1 MYVSKISTACPRQRG
16 TLLITHNQY
25 LLLRHSLSMEEERK
39 KINFYFGAYC
49 KVVNSAHLWHI
60 ISKSNFSQEAY
71 LPVKKNETRERLI
84 LCINATLQKKAK
96 EIVVLNL
103 KEISAFT
110 DYMIICS
117 GTSER
122 EVQAIAQAIQL
133 FLKKA
138 EIKPMGI
145 EGEANGQWV
154 LLDYDDV
161 VISVFYEPVRTFYNI
176 ENLWDAPR
184 MNIDENKKEIKR
196 LNKEMA

>member
-1 MYVSKISTACPRQRG
+1 
-16 TLLITHNQY
+16 
-25 LLLRHSLSMEEERK
+25 
-39 KINFYFGAYC
+39 
-49 KVVNSAHLWHI
+49 
-60 ISKSNFSQEAY
+60 
-71 LPVKKNETRERLI
+71 LPAKKNVTRERLI
-84 LCINATLQKKAK
+84 LCINAVLQKKAK
-96 EIVVLNL
+96 DIIVLNL
-103 KEISAFT
+103 SKLSAFT

-138 EIKPMGI
+138 DIRPLGF

-161 VISVFYEPVRTFYNI
+161 VISVFYEPFRTFYDL

-184 MNIDENKKEIKR
+184 MQVDENKKEIKR
-196 LNKEMA
+196 LSREMA

>member
-1 MYVSKISTACPRQRG
+1 
-16 TLLITHNQY
+16 
-25 LLLRHSLSMEEERK
+25 
-39 KINFYFGAYC
+39 
-49 KVVNSAHLWHI
+49 
-60 ISKSNFSQEAY
+60 
-71 LPVKKNETRERLI
+71 LPAKKNVTRERLI
-84 LCINATLQKKAK
+84 LCINAVLQKKAK
-96 EIVVLNL
+96 DIIVLNL
-103 KEISAFT
+103 SKLSAFT

-138 EIKPMGI
+138 DIRPLGV

-161 VISVFYEPVRTFYNI
+161 VISVFYEPVRTFYDL

-184 MNIDENKKEIKR
+184 MQVDENKKEIKR
-196 LNKEMA
+196 LSREMA

>member
-1 MYVSKISTACPRQRG
+1 MPA
-16 TLLITHNQY
+16 
-25 LLLRHSLSMEEERK
+25 
-39 KINFYFGAYC
+39 
-49 KVVNSAHLWHI
+49 
-60 ISKSNFSQEAY
+60 
-71 LPVKKNETRERLI
+71 KKNVTRERLI
-84 LCINATLQKKAK
+84 LCINAVLQKKAK
-96 EIVVLNL
+96 DIIVLNL
-103 KEISAFT
+103 SKLSAFT

-138 EIKPMGI
+138 DIRPLGV

-161 VISVFYEPVRTFYNI
+161 VISVFYEPVRTFYDL

-184 MNIDENKKEIKR
+184 MQVDENKKEIKR
-196 LNKEMA
+196 LSREMA

>member
-1 MYVSKISTACPRQRG
+1 MLY
-16 TLLITHNQY
+16 
-25 LLLRHSLSMEEERK
+25 
-39 KINFYFGAYC
+39 
-49 KVVNSAHLWHI
+49 
-60 ISKSNFSQEAY
+60 KSNIIQEVY
-71 LPVKKNETRERLI
+71 LPAKKNVTKERLI

-103 KEISAFT
+103 KEVSAFT

-122 EVQAIAQAIQL
+122 EVQAIAQAIHQ

-138 EIKPMGI
+138 EIRPLGV
-145 EGEANGQWV
+145 EGEANGQWI

-161 VISVFYEPVRTFYNI
+161 VISVFYEPVRTFYNL

-184 MNIDENKKEIKR
+184 MNVDENKKEIKR

>member
-1 MYVSKISTACPRQRG
+1 MPA
-16 TLLITHNQY
+16 
-25 LLLRHSLSMEEERK
+25 K
-39 KINFYFGAYC
+39 KD
-49 KVVNSAHLWHI
+49 KT
-60 ISKSNFSQEAY
+60 K
-71 LPVKKNETRERLI
+71 ERLI

-96 EIVVLNL
+96 KIVVLNL

-122 EVQAIAQAIQL
+122 EVQAIADAIHQ
-133 FLKKA
+133 FLKKS
-138 EIKPMGI
+138 EIMPLGV
-145 EGEANGQWV
+145 EGQANGQWV

-161 VISVFYEPVRTFYNI
+161 VISVFYEPIRTFYDI

-184 MNIDENKKEIKR
+184 MIVDENKKEIKR